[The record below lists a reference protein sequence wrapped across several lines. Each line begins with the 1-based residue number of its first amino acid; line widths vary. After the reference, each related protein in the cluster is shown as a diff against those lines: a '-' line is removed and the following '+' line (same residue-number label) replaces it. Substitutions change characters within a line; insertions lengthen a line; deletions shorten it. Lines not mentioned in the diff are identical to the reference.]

1 MSEST
6 ARSAVGRSIQMSDAK
21 GEVLILD
28 ERPDSLMDLFV
39 LVSEGGYE
47 TTGVSSENEALSCVS
62 RRKPD
67 ILIDHL
73 RNSVEEEPRI
83 LQRTRIL
90 SPKTRFIVL
99 ADSASSPRDT
109 LASPSPVRVE
119 YVREPFQKS
128 ELLAALGRAAQAVPP
143 P

>member
-1 MSEST
+1 
-6 ARSAVGRSIQMSDAK
+6 MSDAK

-28 ERPDSLMDLFV
+28 DRPDSLMDLFF

-47 TTGVSSENEALSCVS
+47 TTGVSSEKEALSCVS

-73 RNSVEEEPRI
+73 RNSLEEESR
-83 LQRTRIL
+83 LLERTRIL
-90 SPKTRFIVL
+90 SPKTRFILL
-99 ADSASSPRDT
+99 ADSASIPRDT
-109 LASPSPVRVE
+109 LASPSPGQVE
-119 YVREPFQKS
+119 YMREPIQKS
-128 ELLAALGRAAQAVPP
+128 ELLAALGRAAPPVPP